1 MLCELSQ
8 CRKLTEEQW
17 QLYLQRYA
25 TIRQY
30 VADQVRITRQKDA
43 ENLFRQ
49 MTYRNEAEMKA
60 VLD

>member
-1 MLCELSQ
+1 MLCDLSQ

-17 QLYLQRYA
+17 QRYLQRYA

-30 VADQVRITRQKDA
+30 VDDQVRITRQKDA
-43 ENLFRQ
+43 DNLFRQ

-60 VLD
+60 VLG